1 MYGRTAQTAK
11 PLSLLTEFL
20 TERNKN
26 ERRWWYSDSFSI
38 MQALEAWQIL
48 PSEFG
53 LCDPEEDL
61 YLMTAYKQNQAI
73 MREWDAF
80 MMRQKNA

>member
-1 MYGRTAQTAK
+1 
-11 PLSLLTEFL
+11 
-20 TERNKN
+20 
-26 ERRWWYSDSFSI
+26 